1 MRLLDLF
8 RRGNGTNGGTT
19 GRAGDAGGRET
30 PSATKPRG
38 HAPAA
43 AQRRQIRLGDRVIDY
58 TLKRSARRTVGF
70 VIDREG
76 LTVTAPL
83 RLTLSVLD
91 EAIASKQHWIVSK
104 LDNWLAKLEAEP
116 SGPIQWQDGMAF
128 PVFGEPYQLRIIGM
142 ASGAGRGSAKVLAQ
156 PTMRTLTIMLR
167 DPSDPA
173 AVRLALF
180 RWLQGEARRVF
191 AARLDHYAARMG
203 VRYAAVG
210 LSSART
216 RWGSCSS
223 TGQIRLHWRLAH
235 APLTLLDYVVVHE
248 LAHLREMNHSDRF
261 WAIVAREMPDYG
273 ERRARLR
280 GPTAD
285 WLPHW

>member
-8 RRGNGTNGGTT
+8 RRGASPT
-19 GRAGDAGGRET
+19 GRTAGGVT
-30 PSATKPRG
+30 PSPTPVAAGARAR
-38 HAPAA
+38 APATV
-43 AQRRQIRLGDRVIDY
+43 QRRQIQLGERLIDY

-83 RLTLSVLD
+83 RLTLAVLD
-91 EAIASKQHWIVSK
+91 EAIVSKQGWIVSK

-116 SGPIQWQDGMAF
+116 AGPIQWQDGMSF
-128 PVFGEPYQLRIIGM
+128 PVFGEPYQLRIVGVT
-142 ASGAGRGSAKVLAQ
+142 AGSGRGGAKVIAQ
-156 PTMRTLTIMLR
+156 PAMHTLTVMLR
-167 DPSDPA
+167 DPSDGA
-173 AVRLALF
+173 AVRLALL

-191 AARLDHYAARMG
+191 AARLDYFAARMG
-203 VRYAAVG
+203 VRYAGVG
-210 LSSART
+210 LSSAKT

-235 APLTLLDYVVVHE
+235 APMMLLDYVVVHE

-273 ERRARLR
+273 ARRARLR
-280 GPTAD
+280 GPNAD

>member
-8 RRGNGTNGGTT
+8 RRGTGPAGGTASGASR
-19 GRAGDAGGRET
+19 GRDLVAPA
-30 PSATKPRG
+30 PR
-38 HAPAA
+38 ARVPAA
-43 AQRRQIRLGDRVIDY
+43 AQRRQIQLGDRLIDY

-83 RLTLSVLD
+83 RLTLAVLD
-91 EAIASKQHWIVSK
+91 EAIVSKQSWIVSK

-116 SGPIQWQDGMAF
+116 AGPIQWRDGMSF
-128 PVFGEPYQLRIIGM
+128 PVFGEPYLLRIVGVT
-142 ASGAGRGSAKVLAQ
+142 AGSGRGGAKVIAQ
-156 PTMRTLTIMLR
+156 PAMQTLTIMLR

-173 AVRLALF
+173 AVRLALL

-191 AARLDHYAARMG
+191 AARLDYYAARMG

-210 LSSART
+210 LSSAKT

-235 APLTLLDYVVVHE
+235 APMALLDYVVVHE
-248 LAHLREMNHSDRF
+248 LAHLREMNHSKRF
-261 WAIVAREMPDYG
+261 WAIVEREMPDYS

-280 GPTAD
+280 GPNAD

>member
-8 RRGNGTNGGTT
+8 RRHPDPASGGTAHGT
-19 GRAGDAGGRET
+19 PPKAGTTRPPQT
-30 PSATKPRG
+30 RLVQK
-38 HAPAA
+38 
-43 AQRRQIRLGDRVIDY
+43 RQIMLGDRCIDY
-58 TLKRSARRTVGF
+58 TLKRSSRRTVGF

-76 LTVTAPL
+76 LTITAPL
-83 RLTLSVLD
+83 RLSLATLD
-91 EAIASKQHWIVSK
+91 EAIVSKQSWIIGK
-104 LDNWLAKLEAEP
+104 LDNWLAKFAAEP
-116 SGPIQWQDGMAF
+116 AGPIQWQDGMLF
-128 PVFGEPYQLRIIGM
+128 PVFGEPYHLRIV
-142 ASGAGRGSAKVLAQ
+142 ALATGRRTTQVIAQ
-156 PTMRTLTIMLR
+156 PVSRTLTLMVR
-167 DPSDPA
+167 DPSDA
-173 AVRLALF
+173 EMVRLALL

-191 AARLDHYAARMG
+191 AERLDHYAARMG
-203 VRYAAVG
+203 VRYAGLG

-235 APLTLLDYVVVHE
+235 APMTLLDYVVVHE

-261 WAIVAREMPDYG
+261 WAIVSQEMPDYS

-280 GPTAD
+280 GPNAD